1 MDDLLQEMVNPAP
14 AQGERA
20 RRRRVWATITVVGLA
35 ALGVT
40 SLTTSAFFTDEDTA
54 SAAITTG
61 TIDIAS
67 GDLDFSVPV
76 DNMLPGA
83 SVVSPITV
91 SNEGSLR
98 YQYAVD
104 YDGADGPGT
113 GSGNLTDQLRVRVY
127 QLSAAQCTLPNTN
140 VAITADRLDSIGDG
154 WGLPAADTHLIGQWG
169 TDEAPG
175 NRFLSAGASEEL
187 CVRVDFNSAAGN
199 EYQDTSATL
208 NLGFWARQLTFQ
220 ANQPG
225 ESNN

>member
-14 AQGERA
+14 AQGEKA
-20 RRRRVWATITVVGLA
+20 RRRRVWATVTVVGLA

-54 SAAITTG
+54 SDAITTG
-61 TIDIAS
+61 TVDIAS

-91 SNEGSLR
+91 NNEGSLR
-98 YQYAVD
+98 YQYAVQ
-104 YDGADGPGT
+104 YRGANGAGT
-113 GSGNLTDQLRVRVY
+113 GTGTLTQELRVRVY
-127 QLSAAQCTLPNTN
+127 RLAAADCTLPNTN
-140 VAITADRLDSIGDG
+140 VSIAADRLDSVGDA
-154 WGLPAADTHLIGQWG
+154 WGLPGADADLIGLVG
-169 TDEAPG
+169 VDEGEG
-175 NRFLSAGASEEL
+175 NRFLSAGESEEL
-187 CVRVDFNSAAGN
+187 CVRVDFSPAAGN

-208 NLGFWARQLTFQ
+208 HLGFWARQLTFQ

>member
-14 AQGERA
+14 AQGEKA

-35 ALGVT
+35 ALGIT
-40 SLTTSAFFTDEDTA
+40 SLTTSAFFTDEDTTND
-54 SAAITTG
+54 AITTG

-67 GDLDFSVPV
+67 TELDFGVPV

-98 YQYAVD
+98 YQYALE
-104 YDGADGPGT
+104 YNGADGAGT

-127 QLSAAQCTLPNTN
+127 ALAAAQCTLPNTN
-140 VAITADRLDSIGDG
+140 VAVTENRLDSVGDA
-154 WGLPAADTHLIGQWG
+154 WGLPAADTDLIGEVG
-169 TDEAPG
+169 VDEATD

-187 CVRVDFNSAAGN
+187 CVRVDFSSAAGN
-199 EYQDTSATL
+199 EYQDTSATV

>member
-14 AQGERA
+14 AQGEKA
-20 RRRRVWATITVVGLA
+20 RRRRVWATVTVVGLA

-54 SAAITTG
+54 SDAITTG
-61 TIDIAS
+61 TVDIAS
-67 GDLDFSVPV
+67 GALDFSVPV

-83 SVVSPITV
+83 SVVSSITV

-98 YQYAVD
+98 YQYAVE
-104 YDGADGPGT
+104 YNGENGAGT
-113 GSGNLTDQLRVRVY
+113 GTGNLTSQLRVRVY
-127 QLSAAQCTLPNTN
+127 DLAAAQCTLPNTN
-140 VAITADRLDSIGDG
+140 VSIGTGRLDSVGDN
-154 WGLPAADTHLIGQWG
+154 WGLPAADTDLIGVVG
-169 TDEAPG
+169 TDEAAG
-175 NRFLSAGASEEL
+175 NRFLSAGESEEL
-187 CVRVDFNSAAGN
+187 CVRVDFDSAAGN
-199 EYQDTSATL
+199 EFQDTSANL